1 MWRLSRERKSTS
13 PLQTRDREGKS
24 TSPLQTRDREGK
36 STTPLQARDREGK
49 STSPL
54 QAKDRKGKS
63 TSPLQARDS
72 LTLVLGYGFFSLLK
86 TVTIVKCRTAIKA
99 LSLYLNLCNVEQSL
113 VCFTK
118 YYKLKCTCVQRRR

>member
-54 QAKDRKGKS
+54 QARDSS